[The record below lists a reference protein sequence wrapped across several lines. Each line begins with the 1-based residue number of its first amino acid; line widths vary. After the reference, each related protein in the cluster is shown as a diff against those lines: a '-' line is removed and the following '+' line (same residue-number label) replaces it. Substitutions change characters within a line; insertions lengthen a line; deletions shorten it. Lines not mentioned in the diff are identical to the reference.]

1 MIVELTK
8 RMLRFSLFE
17 TITFTLT
24 QLIVIIYIQQ
34 MKMAKE

>member
-8 RMLRFSLFE
+8 RMLCFSLFE

>member
-17 TITFTLT
+17 TITFTFT
-24 QLIVIIYIQQ
+24 QLIVIIYIQ
-34 MKMAKE
+34 